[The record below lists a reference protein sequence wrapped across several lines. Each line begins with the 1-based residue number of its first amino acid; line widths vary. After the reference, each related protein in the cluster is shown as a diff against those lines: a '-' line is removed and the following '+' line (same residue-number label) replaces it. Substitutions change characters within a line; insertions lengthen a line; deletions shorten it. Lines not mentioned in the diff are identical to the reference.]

1 MIDNSELD
9 MKRNRGGSADI
20 GTAEDGAI
28 LEMINMGDKTI
39 VVKEKALYEFMLADQ
54 IDPKRENPNIPS
66 NIQRLLLKQGAD
78 SPMVCKT
85 FLTAKR
91 LLQAGSLYGVVDTD
105 RSLQV
110 SLEALQELAVMESEI
125 NDYLGEENRVAKE
138 YEDRKVKQMSYALP
152 SVNEVVSHCKTIFQK
167 ADHVT
172 QATME
177 IITLFFP
184 EAKLTKQS
192 HMPKFAE
199 FVKTTYG
206 EDDYFT
212 KFVDRIAPF
221 FELVRSFRNCLDH
234 RLKEATVKDFE
245 IDLNGQPG
253 FTVISPSIE
262 IDYRGN
268 KLSRTSLSDF
278 FPVTLQNLVDS
289 FEIMIAHLCN
299 KKAKKDTVFA
309 SIVMIVPE
317 DQRRNKYIQYAFWS
331 NFGGNEF
338 YHQ

>member
-1 MIDNSELD
+1 MIDKSELEK
-9 MKRNRGGSADI
+9 KRNRGGSADI
-20 GTAEDGAI
+20 GTEEDGAI

-54 IDPKRENPNIPS
+54 IDPKRENPDIPS
-66 NIQRLLLKQGAD
+66 NVQRLLLKQGAK

-91 LLQAGSLYGVVDTD
+91 LLRAGSLHGVLDTD
-105 RSLQV
+105 RALLV
-110 SLEALQELAVMESEI
+110 SLEALQELAVMEGEI
-125 NDYLGEENRVAKE
+125 NDYLDEEYRVAKE
-138 YEDRKVKQMSYALP
+138 YEERKGKQMSYALP

-172 QATME
+172 QVIME

-192 HMPKFAE
+192 HLPKFAE
-199 FVKTTYG
+199 FVKGTYG
-206 EDDYFT
+206 DDDYFT
-212 KFVDRIAPF
+212 KFVDQIAPF
-221 FELVRSFRNCLDH
+221 FELVRAFRNCLDH
-234 RLKEATVKDFE
+234 RLKEVTVRDFE
-245 IDLNGQPG
+245 IDANGQPG

-268 KLSRTSLSDF
+268 KMERTSLSDV

-299 KKAKKDTVFA
+299 KKAKKDTFFA
-309 SIVMIVPE
+309 STVLIVPE
-317 DQRRNKYIQYAFWS
+317 DQRRNKHIRYAFWS
-331 NFGGNEF
+331 NFSGSGF